1 MDATRRRRPL
11 RGNPRSCSF
20 SIMTPNGTGIAPPRG
35 FPVLPQ
41 DLEGDLLKTRRSGS
55 PGWSAAL
62 LSLLLAAPLAA
73 QDPATATLTV
83 AVSDAAG
90 AAVAGAKVKA
100 VRRSTGVVRET
111 TTGTRGSSV
120 FTNLAPGEYTVT
132 VEAQGLAPR
141 SFEGV
146 SLEVGRSLG
155 LDARLDVGGVREDV
169 TVEGGAPPLATDRS
183 AVEDVISARA
193 IQNLPLNGR
202 NFLELAFLVP
212 GNSPVGNF
220 DPTKTNSVPVSS
232 AGQLGRGGNIV
243 IDGQDNNDDAVGGP
257 LANLP
262 LDAVQEFQIATN
274 RFSAEQGRS
283 AASAISVVTK
293 SGSDA
298 LGGSLSF
305 FMRDDAL
312 QGVPATYDKS
322 LGDAPPFDRQQYAL
336 SLGGPLVKGKAWWF
350 GAVEYRNQD
359 AVAQVGD
366 RDTATA
372 TIRRG
377 FAPAPLRDWL
387 ATGRIDVRASAH
399 DDLSVRYAFEDADD
413 TGPSTLDRA
422 IGSAS
427 QRQASQNRYNM
438 VAGSWARTFSS
449 TTLNTLRL
457 SYSDYDNSIVPV
469 EPGRQLTFPSVQD
482 GASFRVPQATKQR
495 RFQATDSFSWV
506 RGSHSLKIG
515 GEVSRTKSDF
525 VLGVFREGMVQ
536 VVQDFP
542 QFDLNRDG
550 QVNDDDLL
558 FAVGLRS
565 GKPDQDLVLD
575 DCSNTYFA
583 FFVQDDWR
591 LTPRLALNLGARY
604 ELDTDVKN
612 ISGYGDINPIVQPF
626 LHGDRGRDR
635 NNVGP
640 RVGFTWTS
648 AKGDFQL
655 HGGYGIYYDR
665 VILELISLERGLDGR
680 ALPIE
685 VHAGNVFYLDPATG
699 ALAPGAPSFSSPF
712 TGFILPGAGAS
723 GINII
728 DNDLQ
733 NPTVQQFNLGT
744 QVKLP
749 KDAVLK
755 LDLVHNL
762 GTHFIIGRPVGEV
775 FNPVVGG
782 PDRVVNLE
790 SSVNTK
796 YDALLATV
804 EKRFSRGQ
812 QLRVSYALSRARNYT
827 NDDQIPFGA
836 GPIDPHDLSKDYG
849 PTPNEQRHRVT
860 LSGSF
865 LLPFDLRLSP
875 LWTIASGVP
884 MDILMPDASSR
895 VPTLQRNAGA
905 RQFHDAAEL
914 NSYIQGLNA
923 AGGVNGVPLPL
934 VGDNARFSDSFD
946 SLDLR
951 LSRFF
956 ALSQK
961 VRLEA
966 IVECFNVF
974 NVTNILGVSKS
985 NYSGYANVLARDS
998 SDPTDPGFLRSSSFG
1013 QPLTTAGGVFG
1024 SGGPRAFQL
1033 GARLAF

>member
-1 MDATRRRRPL
+1 VKTTR
-11 RGNPRSCSF
+11 SS
-20 SIMTPNGTGIAPPRG
+20 S
-35 FPVLPQ
+35 
-41 DLEGDLLKTRRSGS
+41 SGW
-55 PGWSAAL
+55 PAAL
-62 LSLLLAAPLAA
+62 LLTLFVASPLQA

-83 AVSDAAG
+83 NVTDAAG
-90 AAVAGAKVKA
+90 AALAGARVSA
-100 VRRSTGVVRET
+100 VRRSTGVARESA
-111 TTGTRGSSV
+111 TGARGSSV
-120 FTNLAPGEYTVT
+120 LTNLPPGEYTVT
-132 VEAQGLAPR
+132 VDAPGLTSRTFGPVTLA
-141 SFEGV
+141 
-146 SLEVGRSLG
+146 VGRSVV
-155 LDARLDVGGVREDV
+155 LDARLEVGGLKEEV
-169 TVEGGAPPLATDRS
+169 TVESLALPLATDRS
-183 AVEDVISARA
+183 AVEDVIAAAA
-193 IQNLPLNGR
+193 IENLPLNGR

-212 GNSPVGNF
+212 GNSAVGNF

-243 IDGQDNNDDAVGGP
+243 VDGQDNNDDVVGGP

-283 AASAISVVTK
+283 GASAISVVTK
-293 SGSDA
+293 SGSDS

-305 FMRDDAL
+305 FLRDDAL
-312 QGVPATYDKS
+312 QGVPATYDQS

-359 AVAQVGD
+359 AVAQVGA
-366 RDTATA
+366 RDSDAQ

-377 FAPAPLRDWL
+377 FAAAPLRDWL

-399 DDLSVRYAFEDADD
+399 DDLSIRYVFEDADD

-438 VAGSWARTFSS
+438 VLGSWARTFSP
-449 TTLNTLRL
+449 TALNTLRV
-457 SYSDYDNSIVPV
+457 SYSDYDNAIEPV
-469 EPGRQLTFPSVQD
+469 APGRQLTFPSLQD

-495 RFQATDSFSWV
+495 RLQAADSLSLV
-506 RGSHSLKIG
+506 KGAHSLKIG
-515 GEVSRTKSDF
+515 AEVSRTEGDF
-525 VLGVFREGMVQ
+525 VLGVFREGRLEM
-536 VVQDFP
+536 VQDFP
-542 QFDLNRDG
+542 EFDLNRDG
-550 QVNDDDLL
+550 VVDDDDLL
-558 FAVGLRS
+558 FAVTLRS

-575 DCSNTYFA
+575 DCSSTYLA

-591 LTPRLALNLGARY
+591 LTDRLALNLGLRY

-626 LHGDRGRDR
+626 LQGDRERDR
-635 NNVGP
+635 NNLGP
-640 RVGFTWTS
+640 RVGFVWTG
-648 AKGDFQL
+648 AGGGFQL

-665 VILELISLERGLDGR
+665 VVLELISLERGLDGR
-680 ALPIE
+680 ALPVE
-685 VHAGNVFYLDPATG
+685 VRAGNVFFLDPATG
-699 ALAPGAPSFSSPF
+699 SVPPFAPTFSDPF

-728 DNDLQ
+728 DNGLE

-744 QVKLP
+744 QLRLP
-749 KDAVLK
+749 GDAVLK

-762 GTHFIIGRPVGEV
+762 GTHFIIGRPIGEV
-775 FNPVVGG
+775 YNPVVGG
-782 PDRVVNLE
+782 PDRVVNIE
-790 SSVNTK
+790 SSVNTR

-812 QLRVSYALSRARNYT
+812 QLRLSYALSRARNYM

-836 GPIDPHDLSKDYG
+836 GPIDPNDLSREYG
-849 PTPNEQRHRVT
+849 PTPNEQRHRIT

-875 LWTIASGVP
+875 LWTIATGVP
-884 MDILMPDASSR
+884 MDILMPSGATR
-895 VPTLQRNAGA
+895 VPTISRNAGG
-905 RQFHDAAEL
+905 REFQTAAEL
-914 NSYIQGLNA
+914 NAFIQAQNA
-923 AGGVNGVPLPL
+923 TGGIDGVPLPL
-934 VGDNARFSDSFD
+934 VGDDARFNDSFN

-951 LSRFF
+951 LSRSFS
-956 ALSQK
+956 LSER

-966 IVECFNVF
+966 ILECFNVF

-985 NYSGYANVLARDS
+985 NYSGFSNVLARDS
-998 SDPTDPGFLRSSSFG
+998 SDPADPGFLRSSSFG
-1013 QPLTTAGGVFG
+1013 HALTTAGGVFG
-1024 SGGPRAFQL
+1024 SGGPRALQL
-1033 GARLAF
+1033 GARLSF

>member
-1 MDATRRRRPL
+1 L
-11 RGNPRSCSF
+11 
-20 SIMTPNGTGIAPPRG
+20 
-35 FPVLPQ
+35 LLWQ
-41 DLEGDLLKTRRSGS
+41 DSTSGKQNLEGTLLRTRRSGLH
-55 PGWSAAL
+55 GWPAAVL
-62 LSLLLAAPLAA
+62 ALLLAAPLAA
-73 QDPATATLTV
+73 QDPATGTLTV
-83 AVSDAAG
+83 TVSDAAG
-90 AAVAGAKVKA
+90 AAVAGATVKA
-100 VRRSTGVVRET
+100 VRRSTGVVREAA
-111 TTGTRGSSV
+111 TGARGSAV
-120 FTNLAPGEYTVT
+120 LTNLAPGEYSVS
-132 VEAQGLAPR
+132 VEAQGFAPR
-141 SFEGV
+141 SFEQV
-146 SLEVGRSLG
+146 SLEVGRSLA
-155 LDARLDVGGVREDV
+155 LDARLDVGAVKEDV
-169 TVEGGAPPLATDRS
+169 TVEGGAPPLASDRS
-183 AVEDVISARA
+183 VVEDVIAARA
-193 IQNLPLNGR
+193 IENLPLNGR

-220 DPTKTNSVPVSS
+220 DPTKTNSVPISS

-243 IDGQDNNDDAVGGP
+243 VDGQDNNDDAVGGP

-293 SGSDA
+293 SGADT

-305 FMRDDAL
+305 FLRDDSL
-312 QGVPATYDKS
+312 QGVPATYDRS
-322 LGDAPPFDRQQYAL
+322 LGDAPPFDREQYAA
-336 SLGGPLVKGKAWWF
+336 SLGGPIVKGKAWWF

-359 AVAQVGD
+359 AVAQVGE
-366 RDTATA
+366 RDTAA
-372 TIRRG
+372 QTIRRG

-387 ATGRIDVRASAH
+387 ATGRIDVRASAR

-427 QRQASQNRYNM
+427 QRQASQNRYNL
-438 VAGSWARTFSS
+438 VLGSWARTFSPA
-449 TTLNTLRL
+449 TLNTLRL
-457 SYSDYDNSIVPV
+457 SYSDYDNSIAPV
-469 EPGRQLTFPSVQD
+469 EPGRQLTFPSLQD
-482 GASFRVPQATKQR
+482 GASFRVPQATQQR
-495 RFQATDSFSWV
+495 RFQATDAFSWV

-515 GEVSRTKSDF
+515 GEVSRTESNF

-536 VVQDFP
+536 AVQDFP

-575 DCSNTYFA
+575 GCNNTYLA
-583 FFVQDDWR
+583 LFVQDDWR
-591 LTPRLALNLGARY
+591 LSPRLALNLGVRY

-612 ISGYGDINPIVQPF
+612 ISGYGDINPLVRPF
-626 LHGDRGRDR
+626 LHGDRGRDK
-635 NNVGP
+635 NNIGP
-640 RVGFTWTS
+640 RIGFAWTS
-648 AKGDFQL
+648 AGGGFQL

-665 VILELISLERGLDGR
+665 VILELVSLERGLDGR

-699 ALAPGAPSFSSPF
+699 GLAPGAPSFSSPF

-728 DNDLQ
+728 DNDQQ

-744 QVKLP
+744 QVRLP
-749 KDAVLK
+749 ADAVLK

-790 SSVNTK
+790 SSVNTH
-796 YDALLATV
+796 YDAALLTL
-804 EKRFSRGQ
+804 EKRFTRGQ
-812 QLRVSYALSRARNYT
+812 QVRVSYALSRARNYT

-836 GPIDPHDLSKDYG
+836 GPIDPDDLSKDYG

-865 LLPFDLRLSP
+865 LLP
-875 LWTIASGVP
+875 W
-884 MDILMPDASSR
+884 
-895 VPTLQRNAGA
+895 
-905 RQFHDAAEL
+905 
-914 NSYIQGLNA
+914 
-923 AGGVNGVPLPL
+923 
-934 VGDNARFSDSFD
+934 
-946 SLDLR
+946 DLR
-951 LSRFF
+951 LSRSF
-956 ALSQK
+956 ALSRK
-961 VRLEA
+961 ARLEA
-966 IVECFNVF
+966 ILECFNVL

-998 SDPTDPGFLRSSSFG
+998 SDPADPGFLRSSSFG

-1033 GARLAF
+1033 GARLTF